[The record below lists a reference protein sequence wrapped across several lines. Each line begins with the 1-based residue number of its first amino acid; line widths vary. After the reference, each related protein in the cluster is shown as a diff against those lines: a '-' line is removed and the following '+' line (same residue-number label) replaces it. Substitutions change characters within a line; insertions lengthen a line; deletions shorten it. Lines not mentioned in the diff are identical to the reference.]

1 MARTTKE
8 ITYKYEAR
16 TNASKSDAYVVD
28 AIVNKVRYKYTYSTT
43 KYGDE
48 IAKELASKMADLLN
62 AALIEKTID
71 INSVSKINN
80 LYKEFDDYIEIYTLC
95 ASTKKLHTILIDKED
110 YDKVKDYYWSLF
122 NANKKFKN
130 LYATTTKDG
139 KSYRM
144 SHIVLGLN
152 PGNHIVRYKNGNQLD
167 NRKENLIVS
176 SYNPKNSKGTSMST
190 PSNSDNIGRI
200 RIVDNSFQINYCIDE
215 ETNTWETKIFNIED
229 YDTMEDA
236 YKAAKI
242 FRKNFKM

>member
-110 YDKVKDYYWSLF
+110 YSKVKDYYWS
-122 NANKKFKN
+122 
-130 LYATTTKDG
+130 
-139 KSYRM
+139 
-144 SHIVLGLN
+144 
-152 PGNHIVRYKNGNQLD
+152 
-167 NRKENLIVS
+167 
-176 SYNPKNSKGTSMST
+176 
-190 PSNSDNIGRI
+190 
-200 RIVDNSFQINYCIDE
+200 
-215 ETNTWETKIFNIED
+215 
-229 YDTMEDA
+229 
-236 YKAAKI
+236 
-242 FRKNFKM
+242 

>member
-1 MARTTKE
+1 
-8 ITYKYEAR
+8 
-16 TNASKSDAYVVD
+16 
-28 AIVNKVRYKYTYSTT
+28 
-43 KYGDE
+43 
-48 IAKELASKMADLLN
+48 
-62 AALIEKTID
+62 
-71 INSVSKINN
+71 
-80 LYKEFDDYIEIYTLC
+80 
-95 ASTKKLHTILIDKED
+95 
-110 YDKVKDYYWSLF
+110 
-122 NANKKFKN
+122 
-130 LYATTTKDG
+130 
-139 KSYRM
+139 M

-215 ETNTWETKIFNIED
+215 ETNTWETKIFKIED